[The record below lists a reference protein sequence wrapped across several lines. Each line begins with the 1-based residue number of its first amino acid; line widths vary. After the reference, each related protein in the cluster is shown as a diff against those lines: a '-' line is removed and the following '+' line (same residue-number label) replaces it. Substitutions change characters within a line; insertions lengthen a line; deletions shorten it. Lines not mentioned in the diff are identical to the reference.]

1 MARETKFLRLL
12 LVALLLVLVLTCGLL
27 YIFSLESA
35 QAWPELAHLRL
46 PISVAVLVGLI
57 PVAWAIKSVFDFL
70 GLVDRGD
77 AFSAHTVRIL
87 RRLRLLI
94 GVFAG
99 YLGLGFVG
107 FMAATGRMH
116 PTLFF
121 LWFMAEVA
129 ALFLFTMV
137 ALLERIFVV
146 ALELRED
153 NELTV

>member
-35 QAWPELAHLRL
+35 QAWPEFAHLRL
-46 PISVAVLVGLI
+46 PIYVAVLVGLV
-57 PVAWAIKSVFDFL
+57 PVAWAIRSVFDFL
-70 GLVDRGD
+70 RVVDRGD
-77 AFSAHTVRIL
+77 AFSAPTVRIL

-99 YLGLGFVG
+99 YLGLGLVG
-107 FMAATGRMH
+107 FMTATGRMH

-121 LWFMAEVA
+121 LWFMVEVA

>member
-12 LVALLLVLVLTCGLL
+12 LVALLLVLVLACGLL

-46 PISVAVLVGLI
+46 PIYVAVLVGLI
-57 PVAWAIKSVFDFL
+57 PVAWAIRSVFDFL
-70 GLVDRGD
+70 GVVDRGD

-99 YLGLGFVG
+99 YLGLGLVG
-107 FMAATGRMH
+107 FMAATG
-116 PTLFF
+116 
-121 LWFMAEVA
+121 
-129 ALFLFTMV
+129 
-137 ALLERIFVV
+137 
-146 ALELRED
+146 
-153 NELTV
+153 